1 MSVTP
6 AQPELFD
13 GTPPATPE
21 TAPQATETAPEVE
34 NVSLTLQDAEM
45 HLIGLKLGNDDPEGE
60 RDRLAL
66 EMGREALQR
75 LRHVRMWVREFNQG
89 YTAAEL
95 AEIADQVEAIGQ
107 RGTVSQ
113 PEPEEDTL
121 S

>member
-1 MSVTP
+1 MNEQLQLIPPESRQPDPP
-6 AQPELFD
+6 AQE
-13 GTPPATPE
+13 
-21 TAPQATETAPEVE
+21 PEVE

-45 HLIGLKLGNDDPEGE
+45 HLIGLKHGNDDPEGE

-75 LRHVRMWVREFNQG
+75 LRHVRMWVRDFNQG

-107 RGTVSQ
+107 RGTASQ
-113 PEPEEDTL
+113 PETEEDAL